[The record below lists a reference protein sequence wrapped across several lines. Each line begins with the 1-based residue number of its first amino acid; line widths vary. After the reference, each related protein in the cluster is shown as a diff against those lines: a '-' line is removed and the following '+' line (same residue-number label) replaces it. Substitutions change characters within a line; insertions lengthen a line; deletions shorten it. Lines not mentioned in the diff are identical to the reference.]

1 MGSSTI
7 KGITV
12 ALGGDTT
19 QLQKSFKD
27 LDGKSRALQKELTLV
42 NKELKFDPKNS
53 TLLAAK
59 QEVLSEKVETTRQ
72 KLKLLNDMQAEVEKQ
87 AKAGTLGAD
96 KYRQYQ
102 TEVESTKNIL
112 ANLEK
117 QLKTTGD
124 EFAEVQR
131 KSGAVTFKNAE
142 DKVEHFK
149 GKVKDMTKEALE
161 DAEKLS
167 KGFDKVGDGLEK
179 AGSVINKGSAAAAA
193 VLAGSVASYKDLDDG
208 YDIII
213 KKTGAT
219 DDKFE
224 SLKKTADELFSGSTF
239 DMTDIGNALGEVNT
253 RFGYT
258 EDKLKSVTEQYL
270 QFAKINDADVSDS
283 ISKTARIMQAWDISA
298 DNLPDLLGMIT
309 AKGQETGVAVG
320 GLMDKVL
327 DNNAIFKEMGLS
339 LEESI
344 SLMAQFEKN
353 GINDST
359 ALAAM
364 KASVKNAAKEG
375 KPLSDVL
382 RENVNDIKN
391 ASNETEALQKATEL
405 FGTKGAAEMANA
417 IKEGRIDFDNL
428 SSSMSSYKDTV
439 KKTYDATL
447 DPLEESKQVINNL
460 KLAGA
465 DLAATALKEG
475 QPLIEDVID
484 GVKGVTNW
492 LKKLTPEEKKTLTEA
507 IKIVAVAGPAVTIGG
522 KLTKGIGSIVGLL
535 PKMVSAFTSL
545 TASTTTA
552 TVAQEG
558 LNTAQSANP
567 IGAVLTAV
575 GLLVAAMITLATVTS
590 QARDNH
596 YELND
601 SQKKTVEKVDD
612 LKRSYDN
619 YTESKK
625 NALSD
630 VSSEFKYY
638 EDLWRELHKIVDEN
652 GKVKEG
658 YENRAK
664 FITDVLQQATGE
676 EIKWNGNV
684 IQSYKDLE
692 ESIKDVLKAK
702 EAEATLSALKS
713 DYDTAKSGLNNK
725 KSDYAEDWNAYLET
739 YRDIYGQNGLLSQY
753 QARLGE
759 LNDAKAAVK
768 RADKGSPTE
777 RSAQQRLWEAQR
789 AFDDINEKL
798 NDSEEGAFTVLR
810 KTEQAYKLDLDTI
823 SEYKRVIEQYEGLS
837 EAVIGGNID
846 DIREALDETQKDFI
860 TAKNGTESTLQAQVE
875 SYKEKYLQMKN
886 AVKNGA
892 EDISDEEVSQM
903 KELWDKSKKELEEY
917 QKRNPPKSM
926 PQLLNEIEKRDAK
939 ENSDARIA
947 AIIENYK
954 SLKAQY
960 ENGVPGITAD
970 IVYSAKQAMQKA
982 TAELESVPSEV
993 EQVGDETATAVANSK
1008 RKAEKSM
1015 DGINLHGR
1023 VEYTIKQGTQTIE
1036 DETPNLKKASEEA
1049 SKSIEKS
1056 FEDVD
1061 LEEQGGN
1068 IILGLLKGFWNNS
1081 IFAKIGKAVGNVSQS
1096 IYNAFTSW
1104 WDMHSPAKKSG
1115 PLGQN
1120 IVLGIPPG
1128 MLSEKK
1134 AVEQAGE
1141 EINEALYSSLQADSR
1156 RIAEIRRSFNQNL
1169 ADLGIY
1175 NAGNINLQNAFS
1187 SLSALK
1193 NSRLS
1198 DVVTRTINN
1207 STTTTNK
1214 PVINVNVSDVTINND
1229 SDIDA
1234 LTDRIANQLGEKMI
1248 QDGRRWG

>member
-7 KGITV
+7 KGIIV

-27 LDGKSRALQKELTLV
+27 LDGKSRSLQKELTLV

-59 QEVLSEKVETTRQ
+59 QDVLKEKVEATRQ

-102 TEVESTKNIL
+102 TEVESTKNLL

-193 VLAGSVASYKDLDDG
+193 VLAGSVASFKDLDEG
-208 YDIII
+208 YDVIV

-224 SLKKTADELFSGSTF
+224 SLKQTADELFSGSTF

-327 DNNAIFKEMGLS
+327 DNNATFKEMGLS

-344 SLMAQFEKN
+344 TLMAQFERN
-353 GINDST
+353 GVNDST
-359 ALAAM
+359 ALTAM
-364 KASVKNAAKEG
+364 KTAVKNAAKEG

-391 ASNETEALQKATEL
+391 ASSETEALQKATEL

-428 SSSMSSYKDTV
+428 SGSMSSYKDTV
-439 KKTYDATL
+439 KQTYDATL

-522 KLTKGIGSIVGLL
+522 KLTKGIGNIVGLL
-535 PKMVSAFTSL
+535 PKMIKSIQG
-545 TASTTTA
+545 TTL
-552 TVAQEG
+552 AQQG
-558 LNTAQSANP
+558 LNAAMDANP
-567 IGAVLTAV
+567 IGAVALAITAFIAVV
-575 GLLVAAMITLATVTS
+575 GGGIAAINAFHDAQLENAGFKAQIENLDASIDKLNELKGGMKETSDALKDSMNAATNEMGVIDNYKTRLDELLSKAS
-590 QARDNH
+590 
-596 YELND
+596 LND
-601 SQKKTVEKVDD
+601 AEQAD
-612 LKRSYDN
+612 LVTIADYF
-619 YTESKK
+619 SKK
-625 NALSD
+625 YP
-630 VSSEFKYY
+630 EFEATWNDYI
-638 EDLWRELHKIVDEN
+638 RVDEN
-652 GKVKEG
+652 GKVQ
-658 YENRAK
+658 
-664 FITDVLQQATGE
+664 ITGDIE
-676 EIKWNGNV
+676 
-684 IQSYKDLE
+684 
-692 ESIKDVLKAK
+692 VLK
-702 EAEATLSALKS
+702 
-713 DYDTAKSGLNNK
+713 
-725 KSDYAEDWNAYLET
+725 
-739 YRDIYGQNGLLSQY
+739 
-753 QARLGE
+753 
-759 LNDAKAAVK
+759 
-768 RADKGSPTE
+768 
-777 RSAQQRLWEAQR
+777 
-789 AFDDINEKL
+789 EKL
-798 NDSEEGAFTVLR
+798 DDLIDS
-810 KTEQAYKLDLDTI
+810 
-823 SEYKRVIEQYEGLS
+823 YKRVAAQAALTQLAQEN
-837 EAVIGGNID
+837 AVAVVQSRTQVRD
-846 DIREALDETQKDFI
+846 SAVEYTKALDEYNAFI
-860 TAKNGTESTLQAQVE
+860 KEWDLSNENAEKLAAAQPWFEWENV
-875 SYKEKYLQMKN
+875 
-886 AVKNGA
+886 
-892 EDISDEEVSQM
+892 
-903 KELWDKSKKELEEY
+903 DKSKKVLAGD
-917 QKRNPPKSM
+917 
-926 PQLLNEIEKRDAK
+926 LLNQYNELTQKMGDAQK
-939 ENSDARIA
+939 SYNEVTESAAQLRVNGDDLARMQAVVNGNFDDAAAVMMTYGEGLITVSDIENSQWKTLDNLATKAR
-947 AIIENYK
+947 E
-954 SLKAQY
+954 
-960 ENGVPGITAD
+960 
-970 IVYSAKQAMQKA
+970 
-982 TAELESVPSEV
+982 
-993 EQVGDETATAVANSK
+993 
-1008 RKAEKSM
+1008 
-1015 DGINLHGR
+1015 
-1023 VEYTIKQGTQTIE
+1023 
-1036 DETPNLKKASEEA
+1036 ASEETGENLVFGLNKGVRKYQGDISEQGIKSA
-1049 SKSIEKS
+1049 ELFLESTDSAFGIQSPSKEMYKRGVYVVQGFVNGIRDGMKTVWDVAQNLGSTALNAVKS
-1056 FEDVD
+1056 FLGIASPSKEAAK
-1061 LEEQGGN
+1061 LGRFTAEGFA
-1068 IILGLLKGFWNNS
+1068 LGLEKETRN
-1081 IFAKIGKAVGNVSQS
+1081 AV
-1096 IYNAFTSW
+1096 
-1104 WDMHSPAKKSG
+1104 KSA
-1115 PLGQN
+1115 
-1120 IVLGIPPG
+1120 
-1128 MLSEKK
+1128 S
-1134 AVEQAGE
+1134 
-1141 EINEALYSSLQADSR
+1141 
-1156 RIAEIRRSFNQNL
+1156 NL
-1169 ADLGIY
+1169 AAEAQNELS
-1175 NAGNINLQNAFS
+1175 NINLQNAFS

-1214 PVINVNVSDVTINND
+1214 PVINVNVSGVTINND

>member
-1 MGSSTI
+1 MGSTTI

-27 LDGKSRALQKELTLV
+27 LDGKSRSLQKELTLV

-149 GKVKDMTKEALE
+149 GKVKDMTDAALNN
-161 DAEKLS
+161 AEKLS

-193 VLAGSVASYKDLDDG
+193 VLAGSVASFKDLDEG
-208 YDIII
+208 YDVIV

-239 DMTDIGNALGEVNT
+239 DMTDIGNAIGEVNT
-253 RFGYT
+253 RFGFT
-258 EDKLKSVTEQYL
+258 EDKLRSVTEQYL

-327 DNNAIFKEMGLS
+327 DNNATFKEMGLS

-344 SLMAQFEKN
+344 TLMAQFERN
-353 GINDST
+353 GVNDST
-359 ALAAM
+359 ALTAM
-364 KASVKNAAKEG
+364 KTAVKNAAKEG

-428 SSSMSSYKDTV
+428 SGSMSSYKDTV

-522 KLTKGIGSIVGLL
+522 KLTKGIGSIIGFL
-535 PKMVSAFTSL
+535 PKMVKMVQ
-545 TASTTTA
+545 ST
-552 TVAQEG
+552 TVAQQG
-558 LNTAQSANP
+558 WNAALNANP
-567 IGAVLTAV
+567 IGAVILGVTALASV
-575 GLLVAAMITLATVTS
+575 LAGLNAALDA
-590 QARDNH
+590 
-596 YELND
+596 Y
-601 SQKKTVEKVDD
+601 VD
-612 LKRSYDN
+612 KEWSAS
-619 YTESKK
+619 ESKK
-625 NALSD
+625 FAD
-630 VSSEFKYY
+630 E
-638 EDLWRELHKIVDEN
+638 VD
-652 GKVKEG
+652 
-658 YENRAK
+658 
-664 FITDVLQQATGE
+664 
-676 EIKWNGNV
+676 
-684 IQSYKDLE
+684 
-692 ESIKDVLKAK
+692 
-702 EAEATLSALKS
+702 
-713 DYDTAKSGLNNK
+713 
-725 KSDYAEDWNAYLET
+725 
-739 YRDIYGQNGLLSQY
+739 
-753 QARLGE
+753 
-759 LNDAKAAVK
+759 
-768 RADKGSPTE
+768 
-777 RSAQQRLWEAQR
+777 
-789 AFDDINEKL
+789 
-798 NDSEEGAFTVLR
+798 
-810 KTEQAYKLDLDTI
+810 
-823 SEYKRVIEQYEGLS
+823 
-837 EAVIGGNID
+837 
-846 DIREALDETQKDFI
+846 
-860 TAKNGTESTLQAQVE
+860 
-875 SYKEKYLQMKN
+875 
-886 AVKNGA
+886 
-892 EDISDEEVSQM
+892 
-903 KELWDKSKKELEEY
+903 
-917 QKRNPPKSM
+917 
-926 PQLLNEIEKRDAK
+926 
-939 ENSDARIA
+939 
-947 AIIENYK
+947 
-954 SLKAQY
+954 
-960 ENGVPGITAD
+960 
-970 IVYSAKQAMQKA
+970 
-982 TAELESVPSEV
+982 
-993 EQVGDETATAVANSK
+993 
-1008 RKAEKSM
+1008 
-1015 DGINLHGR
+1015 
-1023 VEYTIKQGTQTIE
+1023 
-1036 DETPNLKKASEEA
+1036 KASETLKSSADEILETIDNTIEGMNKQVA
-1049 SKSIEKS
+1049 NNSLIDTYQEELDKLISKSE
-1056 FEDVD
+1056 
-1061 LEEQGGN
+1061 L
-1068 IILGLLKGFWNNS
+1068 
-1081 IFAKIGKAVGNVSQS
+1081 
-1096 IYNAFTSW
+1096 
-1104 WDMHSPAKKSG
+1104 
-1115 PLGQN
+1115 
-1120 IVLGIPPG
+1120 
-1128 MLSEKK
+1128 
-1134 AVEQAGE
+1134 
-1141 EINEALYSSLQADSR
+1141 
-1156 RIAEIRRSFNQNL
+1156 
-1169 ADLGIY
+1169 
-1175 NAGNINLQNAFS
+1175 
-1187 SLSALK
+1187 
-1193 NSRLS
+1193 
-1198 DVVTRTINN
+1198 
-1207 STTTTNK
+1207 TTTNQSLTQLCLILQIMLT
-1214 PVINVNVSDVTINND
+1214 VSQRHGINTRLGIKTAILNLSAT
-1229 SDIDA
+1229 
-1234 LTDRIANQLGEKMI
+1234 LTP
-1248 QDGRRWG
+1248 

>member
-1 MGSSTI
+1 MGSTTI

-27 LDGKSRALQKELTLV
+27 LDGKSRSLQKELTLV

-149 GKVKDMTKEALE
+149 GKVKDMTKEALK
-161 DAEKLS
+161 DAEKLA

-193 VLAGSVASYKDLDDG
+193 VLAGSVASFKDLDEG
-208 YDIII
+208 YDVIV

-253 RFGYT
+253 
-258 EDKLKSVTEQYL
+258 

-327 DNNAIFKEMGLS
+327 DNNATFKEMGLS

-344 SLMAQFEKN
+344 TLMAQFERN
-353 GINDST
+353 GVNDST
-359 ALAAM
+359 ALTAM
-364 KASVKNAAKEG
+364 KTAVKNAAEEG

-428 SSSMSSYKDTV
+428 SGSMSSYKDTV

-522 KLTKGIGSIVGLL
+522 KLTKGIGSIIGFL
-535 PKMVSAFTSL
+535 PKMVKMVQ
-545 TASTTTA
+545 ST
-552 TVAQEG
+552 TVAQQG
-558 LNTAQSANP
+558 WNAALNANP
-567 IGAVLTAV
+567 IGAVILGVTALASV
-575 GLLVAAMITLATVTS
+575 LAGLNAALDA
-590 QARDNH
+590 
-596 YELND
+596 Y
-601 SQKKTVEKVDD
+601 VD
-612 LKRSYDN
+612 KEWSAS
-619 YTESKK
+619 ESKK
-625 NALSD
+625 FADEVDKASETLKSSADEILETIDNTIEGMNKQVANNSLIDTYQEELDKLISKSELTTTEKSKLD
-630 VSSEFKYY
+630 TIVSYLTSN
-638 EDLWRELHKIVDEN
+638 VD
-652 GKVKEG
+652 G
-658 YENRAK
+658 
-664 FITDVLQQATGE
+664 F
-676 EIKWNGNV
+676 
-684 IQSYKDLE
+684 
-692 ESIKDVLKAK
+692 
-702 EAEATLSALKS
+702 AEAWEKYTIR
-713 DYDTAKSGLNNK
+713 D
-725 KSDYAEDWNAYLET
+725 EDGN
-739 YRDIYGQNGLLSQY
+739 I
-753 QARLGE
+753 
-759 LNDAKAAVK
+759 
-768 RADKGSPTE
+768 
-777 RSAQQRLWEAQR
+777 
-789 AFDDINEKL
+789 KL
-798 NDSEEGAFTVLR
+798 VS
-810 KTEQAYKLDLDTI
+810 DLDTV
-823 SEYKRVIEQYEGLS
+823 K
-837 EAVIGGNID
+837 A
-846 DIREALDETQKDFI
+846 ALDETIDKFQKAANIEILQKTYNDELSKNVEAI
-860 TAKNGTESTLQAQVE
+860 TERDASKAALERGEQQLNKRLEELGISKYQFEKVKKGFGTNPIFMQDITTRLGGKATWGEYNEL
-875 SYKEKYLQMKN
+875 
-886 AVKNGA
+886 VKLSDSIA
-892 EDISDEEVSQM
+892 EYTDNVQRLNEALNNSDELRADAVDVMNVLNGNYNDSAAVLM
-903 KELWDKSKKELEEY
+903 AYKLNMISLEDV
-917 QKRNPPKSM
+917 
-926 PQLLNEIEKRDAK
+926 EKTRWGNLRAL
-939 ENSDARIA
+939 EIA
-947 AIIENYK
+947 AADTHKNTIFGVLGENESFHKKIEESQDVYTKNLIDNLAVNQETLK
-954 SLKAQY
+954 SNTSSVRENTDELNKNIYSGQESLEQSLINRLAINQQSAQKT
-960 ENGVPGITAD
+960 VDDTA
-970 IVYSAKQAMQKA
+970 
-982 TAELESVPSEV
+982 
-993 EQVGDETATAVANSK
+993 
-1008 RKAEKSM
+1008 
-1015 DGINLHGR
+1015 
-1023 VEYTIKQGTQTIE
+1023 QTIE
-1036 DETPNLKKASEEA
+1036 DGKPKMEKASELNAEA
-1049 SKSIEKS
+1049 ITIPFKELPLKSGNLGKDFVQGFINSLKDGTMLTNLWNAAKGIGSTALNAVKS
-1056 FEDVD
+1056 FLGIASPSKEAAK
-1061 LEEQGGN
+1061 LGRFTAEGFA
-1068 IILGLLKGFWNNS
+1068 LGLEKETRN
-1081 IFAKIGKAVGNVSQS
+1081 AV
-1096 IYNAFTSW
+1096 
-1104 WDMHSPAKKSG
+1104 KSA
-1115 PLGQN
+1115 
-1120 IVLGIPPG
+1120 
-1128 MLSEKK
+1128 S
-1134 AVEQAGE
+1134 
-1141 EINEALYSSLQADSR
+1141 
-1156 RIAEIRRSFNQNL
+1156 NL
-1169 ADLGIY
+1169 AAEAQNELS
-1175 NAGNINLQNAFS
+1175 NINLQNAFS

-1207 STTTTNK
+1207 SATTTNA
-1214 PVINVNVSDVTINND
+1214 PVINVRVSGVTINND

>member
-1 MGSSTI
+1 MGSTTI

-27 LDGKSRALQKELTLV
+27 LDGKSRSLQKELTLV

-149 GKVKDMTKEALE
+149 GKVKDMTKEALA
-161 DAEKLS
+161 DAEKLA

-193 VLAGSVASYKDLDDG
+193 VLAGSVASFKDLDEG
-208 YDIII
+208 YDVIV

-219 DDKFE
+219 GETFDG
-224 SLKKTADELFSGSTF
+224 LKKTADELFSGSTF
-239 DMTDIGNALGEVNT
+239 DMTDIGNAIGEVNT

-283 ISKTARIMQAWDISA
+283 VSKTARIMAAWNLSA
-298 DNLPDLLGMIT
+298 DELPDLLGMIT

-327 DNNAIFKEMGLS
+327 DNNATFKEMGLS

-344 SLMAQFEKN
+344 TLMAQFERN
-353 GINDST
+353 GVNDST
-359 ALAAM
+359 ALTAM
-364 KASVKNAAKEG
+364 KTAVKNAAKEG

-391 ASNETEALQKATEL
+391 ASSETDALQKATEL

-428 SSSMSSYKDTV
+428 SGSMDSYKDTV

-522 KLTKGIGSIVGLL
+522 KLTKGIGSIIGFL
-535 PKMVSAFTSL
+535 PKMAKSIQGTTLVQKGWNAAMEANPVGAVMLGVTVL
-545 TASTTTA
+545 TTA
-552 TVAQEG
+552 LAG
-558 LNTAQSANP
+558 LNAALDAYVDKEWSA
-567 IGAVLTAV
+567 
-575 GLLVAAMITLATVTS
+575 S
-590 QARDNH
+590 
-596 YELND
+596 
-601 SQKKTVEKVDD
+601 
-612 LKRSYDN
+612 
-619 YTESKK
+619 ESKK
-625 NALSD
+625 FADEVDKASETLKTSADNILDTIDSTLDGMNKQVANNSLIDTYQEELNKLISKSELTTTEKSKLD
-630 VSSEFKYY
+630 TIVSYLTSN
-638 EDLWRELHKIVDEN
+638 VD
-652 GKVKEG
+652 G
-658 YENRAK
+658 
-664 FITDVLQQATGE
+664 F
-676 EIKWNGNV
+676 
-684 IQSYKDLE
+684 
-692 ESIKDVLKAK
+692 
-702 EAEATLSALKS
+702 AEAWEKYTIR
-713 DYDTAKSGLNNK
+713 D
-725 KSDYAEDWNAYLET
+725 EDGN
-739 YRDIYGQNGLLSQY
+739 I
-753 QARLGE
+753 
-759 LNDAKAAVK
+759 
-768 RADKGSPTE
+768 
-777 RSAQQRLWEAQR
+777 
-789 AFDDINEKL
+789 KL
-798 NDSEEGAFTVLR
+798 VS
-810 KTEQAYKLDLDTI
+810 DLDTV
-823 SEYKRVIEQYEGLS
+823 K
-837 EAVIGGNID
+837 A
-846 DIREALDETQKDFI
+846 ALDETIDKFQKAANIEILQKTYNDELSKNFEAI
-860 TAKNGTESTLQAQVE
+860 TERDASKAALERGEQQLNKRLEELGISKDQFEKVKKGFGTNPIFMQDITTRLGGKATWGEYNELVKLSDSIAEYTDNVQRLNEALNKSDELRADAVDVMNVLNGNYNDSAAVLMAYKLNMISLEDVEKTRWGNLRALEIAAADTHKNTIFGELGENESFHKKIEESQDQFTKNLIDNLAVNQETLKSNTSSVKENTDELNNNIYSGQESLEQSLINRLAINKNTTKESVESTT
-875 SYKEKYLQMKN
+875 
-886 AVKNGA
+886 
-892 EDISDEEVSQM
+892 
-903 KELWDKSKKELEEY
+903 
-917 QKRNPPKSM
+917 
-926 PQLLNEIEKRDAK
+926 
-939 ENSDARIA
+939 
-947 AIIENYK
+947 
-954 SLKAQY
+954 KA
-960 ENGVPGITAD
+960 
-970 IVYSAKQAMQKA
+970 
-982 TAELESVPSEV
+982 
-993 EQVGDETATAVANSK
+993 
-1008 RKAEKSM
+1008 
-1015 DGINLHGR
+1015 
-1023 VEYTIKQGTQTIE
+1023 IE
-1036 DETPNLKKASEEA
+1036 DETPNAKKAGEMLAEA
-1049 SKSIEKS
+1049 PTIPMKEMPLKSGNLGKDFVQGFINSLKDGTMLTNLWNAAKGIGSTALNAVKS
-1056 FEDVD
+1056 FLGIASPSKEAAK
-1061 LEEQGGN
+1061 LGRFTAEGFA
-1068 IILGLLKGFWNNS
+1068 LGLEKETRN
-1081 IFAKIGKAVGNVSQS
+1081 AV
-1096 IYNAFTSW
+1096 
-1104 WDMHSPAKKSG
+1104 KSA
-1115 PLGQN
+1115 
-1120 IVLGIPPG
+1120 
-1128 MLSEKK
+1128 S
-1134 AVEQAGE
+1134 
-1141 EINEALYSSLQADSR
+1141 
-1156 RIAEIRRSFNQNL
+1156 NL
-1169 ADLGIY
+1169 AAEAQNELS
-1175 NAGNINLQNAFS
+1175 NINLQNAFS

-1207 STTTTNK
+1207 STTTTNA
-1214 PVINVNVSDVTINND
+1214 PVINVRVSGVTINND

-1234 LTDRIANQLGEKMI
+1234 LTDRIANQLGEKII

>member
-1 MGSSTI
+1 MGSTTI

-27 LDGKSRALQKELTLV
+27 LDGKSRSLQKELTLV

-59 QEVLSEKVETTRQ
+59 QEVLSEKVETARQ

-149 GKVKDMTKEALE
+149 GKVKDMTKEALA
-161 DAEKLS
+161 DAEKLA

-193 VLAGSVASYKDLDDG
+193 VLAGSVASFKDLDEG
-208 YDIII
+208 YDVIV

-219 DDKFE
+219 GETFDG
-224 SLKKTADELFSGSTF
+224 LKKTADELFSGSTF
-239 DMTDIGNALGEVNT
+239 DMTDIGNAIGEVNT

-283 ISKTARIMQAWDISA
+283 VSKTARIMAAWNLSA
-298 DNLPDLLGMIT
+298 DELPDLLGMIT

-327 DNNAIFKEMGLS
+327 DNNATFKEMGLS

-344 SLMAQFEKN
+344 TLMAQFERN
-353 GINDST
+353 GVNDST
-359 ALAAM
+359 ALTAM
-364 KASVKNAAKEG
+364 KTAVKNAAKEG
-375 KPLSDVL
+375 QPLSDVL

-428 SSSMSSYKDTV
+428 SGSMSSYKDTV
-439 KKTYDATL
+439 KQTYDATL

-507 IKIVAVAGPAVTIGG
+507 IKIVAVAGPAVTIAG
-522 KLTKGIGSIVGLL
+522 KLSKGIGSVVGIL
-535 PKMVSAFTSL
+535 PKIIKAIQG
-545 TASTTTA
+545 TTL
-552 TVAQEG
+552 AQKG
-558 LNTAQSANP
+558 WNAALNANP
-567 IGAVLTAV
+567 IGAVILGVTALASALA
-575 GLLVAAMITLATVTS
+575 GLNAAFDA
-590 QARDNH
+590 
-596 YELND
+596 Y
-601 SQKKTVEKVDD
+601 VD
-612 LKRSYDN
+612 KEWSAS
-619 YTESKK
+619 ESKK
-625 NALSD
+625 FADEVDKASETLKSSADEILETIDNTIEGMNKQVANNSLIDTYQEELDKLISKSELTTTEKSKLD
-630 VSSEFKYY
+630 TIVSYLTSN
-638 EDLWRELHKIVDEN
+638 VD
-652 GKVKEG
+652 G
-658 YENRAK
+658 
-664 FITDVLQQATGE
+664 F
-676 EIKWNGNV
+676 
-684 IQSYKDLE
+684 
-692 ESIKDVLKAK
+692 
-702 EAEATLSALKS
+702 AEAWEKYTIR
-713 DYDTAKSGLNNK
+713 D
-725 KSDYAEDWNAYLET
+725 EDGN
-739 YRDIYGQNGLLSQY
+739 I
-753 QARLGE
+753 
-759 LNDAKAAVK
+759 
-768 RADKGSPTE
+768 
-777 RSAQQRLWEAQR
+777 
-789 AFDDINEKL
+789 KL
-798 NDSEEGAFTVLR
+798 VS
-810 KTEQAYKLDLDTI
+810 DLDTV
-823 SEYKRVIEQYEGLS
+823 K
-837 EAVIGGNID
+837 A
-846 DIREALDETQKDFI
+846 ALDETIDKFQKAANIEILQKTYNDELSKNFEAI
-860 TAKNGTESTLQAQVE
+860 T
-875 SYKEKYLQMKN
+875 
-886 AVKNGA
+886 
-892 EDISDEEVSQM
+892 
-903 KELWDKSKKELEEY
+903 
-917 QKRNPPKSM
+917 
-926 PQLLNEIEKRDAK
+926 KRDASKAALEREEQQLNKRLEELGISKDQFEKVKKGFGTNPIFMQDITTRLGGKATWGEYNELVKLSDSIAEYTDNVQRLNEALNKSDELRADAVDVMNVLNGNYNDSAAVLMAYKLNMISLEDVEKTRWGNLRALEIAAADTHKNTIFGVLGENESFHKKIEESQDVYTKNLIDNLAVNQETLKSNTSSVK
-939 ENSDARIA
+939 ENTDELNKNIYSGQESLEQSLINRL
-947 AIIENYK
+947 AINK
-954 SLKAQY
+954 NTTK
-960 ENGVPGITAD
+960 
-970 IVYSAKQAMQKA
+970 
-982 TAELESVPSEV
+982 ESVES
-993 EQVGDETATAVANSK
+993 TT
-1008 RKAEKSM
+1008 KA
-1015 DGINLHGR
+1015 
-1023 VEYTIKQGTQTIE
+1023 IE
-1036 DETPNLKKASEEA
+1036 DETPNLEKAGEDA
-1049 SKSIEKS
+1049 SDAIEKS
-1056 FEDVD
+1056 FDDID
-1061 LEEQGGN
+1061 LEKQGGN

-1081 IFAKIGKAVGNVSQS
+1081 ILTKIGKAVGNVSQS

-1134 AVEQAGE
+1134 AFEQAGQ
-1141 EINEALYSSLQADSR
+1141 EINEAIYSSLQADSNR
-1156 RIAEIRRSFNQNL
+1156 MAEVRRSFNQNL
-1169 ADLGIY
+1169 ADLGVY

-1207 STTTTNK
+1207 STTTTNA
-1214 PVINVNVSDVTINND
+1214 PVINVRVSGVTINND

>member
-1 MGSSTI
+1 MGSTTI

-27 LDGKSRALQKELTLV
+27 LDGKSRSLQKELTLV
-42 NKELKFDPKNS
+42 NKELEFDPKNS

-149 GKVKDMTKEALE
+149 GKVSDMAKSAIE

-167 KGFDKVGDGLEK
+167 KKLDTVGDGLEK

-193 VLAGSVASYKDLDDG
+193 VLAGSVASFKDLDEG
-208 YDIII
+208 YDVIV

-239 DMTDIGNALGEVNT
+239 DMTDIGNAIGEVNT

-270 QFAKINDADVSDS
+270 QFAKINDADVADS
-283 ISKTARIMQAWDISA
+283 VGKTARIMQAWDISA

-359 ALAAM
+359 ALAAL
-364 KASVKNAAKEG
+364 KTSVKNATKEG
-375 KPLSDVL
+375 KSLSEALQISVS
-382 RENVNDIKN
+382 DIKN
-391 ASNETEALQKATEL
+391 AATDTEALQKATEL
-405 FGTKGAAEMANA
+405 FGTKGAAEMATA
-417 IKEGRIDFDNL
+417 IRDGRINFDDL
-428 SSSMSSYKDTV
+428 SGSMTDYRDTV
-439 KKTYDATL
+439 KQTYDATL

-522 KLTKGIGSIVGLL
+522 KLTKGIGNIVGLF
-535 PKMVSAFTSL
+535 PKMIKSIQG
-545 TASTTTA
+545 TTL
-552 TVAQEG
+552 AQQG
-558 LNTAQSANP
+558 LNAAMDANPVGAVTLAITGFIAVVAGAITAINAFHDAQLESAGFKAQTAQMDESLDKLRVIKDEMKSASDTFKESMESNRIEMDVVDEYKNRLDELLSKATLTDEEQAELVT
-567 IGAVLTAV
+567 IG
-575 GLLVAAMITLATVTS
+575 
-590 QARDNH
+590 D
-596 YELND
+596 YF
-601 SQKKTVEKVDD
+601 SQKYPEFKETWENYVNVDD
-612 LKRSYDN
+612 D
-619 YTESKK
+619 
-625 NALSD
+625 
-630 VSSEFKYY
+630 
-638 EDLWRELHKIVDEN
+638 
-652 GKVKEG
+652 GKV
-658 YENRAK
+658 R
-664 FITDVLQQATGE
+664 LS
-676 EIKWNGNV
+676 GN
-684 IQSYKDLE
+684 IDE
-692 ESIKDVLKAK
+692 LK
-702 EAEATLSALKS
+702 
-713 DYDTAKSGLNNK
+713 N
-725 KSDYAEDWNAYLET
+725 
-739 YRDIYGQNGLLSQY
+739 
-753 QARLGE
+753 
-759 LNDAKAAVK
+759 
-768 RADKGSPTE
+768 
-777 RSAQQRLWEAQR
+777 
-789 AFDDINEKL
+789 
-798 NDSEEGAFTVLR
+798 
-810 KTEQAYKLDLDTI
+810 KLDELID
-823 SEYKRVIEQYEGLS
+823 SYKRVAAQAALTQMAQENTQQYVES
-837 EAVIGGNID
+837 RTQVRDAAV
-846 DIREALDETQKDFI
+846 EYQKALDDYNAFI
-860 TAKNGTESTLQAQVE
+860 KEWDLSNENAEKLAAAQPWFE
-875 SYKEKYLQMKN
+875 WEN
-886 AVKNGA
+886 T
-892 EDISDEEVSQM
+892 
-903 KELWDKSKKELEEY
+903 DKSKKVFAGD
-917 QKRNPPKSM
+917 
-926 PQLLNEIEKRDAK
+926 LLNQYNDLTQKMGDAYKAYNDVVDSSAQLRVNGDDLARMQAVVNGNFDDAAAVMMTYGEGLINLSDIERSQWESLDKLKEAAHETSEETGKNLVFGLNNGIKKYRGDISEQGIETAK
-939 ENSDARIA
+939 EFLDSMKGKEGFD
-947 AIIENYK
+947 EHSPSK
-954 SLKAQY
+954 KTY
-960 ENGVPGITAD
+960 EIGFN
-970 IVYSAKQAMQKA
+970 
-982 TAELESVPSEV
+982 
-993 EQVGDETATAVANSK
+993 AVRGFVN
-1008 RKAEKSM
+1008 
-1015 DGINLHGR
+1015 GINDG
-1023 VEYTIKQGTQTIE
+1023 
-1036 DETPNLKKASEEA
+1036 LKSVRNAATSIASNA
-1049 SKSIEKS
+1049 LNAIKS
-1056 FEDVD
+1056 F
-1061 LEEQGGN
+1061 
-1068 IILGLLKGFWNNS
+1068 
-1081 IFAKIGKAVGNVSQS
+1081 
-1096 IYNAFTSW
+1096 
-1104 WDMHSPAKKSG
+1104 
-1115 PLGQN
+1115 
-1120 IVLGIPPG
+1120 LGIQSPSKEAAKLG
-1128 MLSEKK
+1128 AYL
-1134 AVEQAGE
+1134 GE
-1141 EINEALYSSLQADSR
+1141 GFS
-1156 RIAEIRRSFNQNL
+1156 
-1169 ADLGIY
+1169 LGIKREQK
-1175 NAGNINLQNAFS
+1175 NVLE
-1187 SLSALK
+1187 SALK
-1193 NSRLS
+1193 LSDTARDGLKDIDISPTLSVISAVKSSRLR
-1198 DVVTRTINN
+1198 DGLTRTINN

-1214 PVINVNVSDVTINND
+1214 PVINVNVSGVTINND

>member
-1 MGSSTI
+1 MGSTTI

-27 LDGKSRALQKELTLV
+27 LDGKSRSLQKELTLV

-59 QEVLSEKVETTRQ
+59 QEVLSEKVETARQ

-149 GKVKDMTKEALE
+149 GKVKDMTKEALK
-161 DAEKLS
+161 DAEKLA

-179 AGSVINKGSAAAAA
+179 AGSVLNKGSAAAAA
-193 VLAGSVASYKDLDDG
+193 VLAGSVASFKDLDEG
-208 YDIII
+208 YDVIV

-327 DNNAIFKEMGLS
+327 DNNATFKEMGLS

-344 SLMAQFEKN
+344 TLMAQFERN
-353 GINDST
+353 GVNDST
-359 ALAAM
+359 ALTAM
-364 KASVKNAAKEG
+364 KTAVKNAAKEG

-417 IKEGRIDFDNL
+417 IKEGRISFDDL
-428 SSSMSSYKDTV
+428 SGSMSSYKDTV

-522 KLTKGIGSIVGLL
+522 KLTKGIGSIIGFL
-535 PKMVSAFTSL
+535 PKMVNMVQ
-545 TASTTTA
+545 ST
-552 TVAQEG
+552 TVAQKG
-558 LNTAQSANP
+558 WNAALNANP
-567 IGAVLTAV
+567 IGAVILGVTALV
-575 GLLVAAMITLATVTS
+575 TALAGLNAALDA
-590 QARDNH
+590 
-596 YELND
+596 Y
-601 SQKKTVEKVDD
+601 VD
-612 LKRSYDN
+612 KEWSAS
-619 YTESKK
+619 ESKK
-625 NALSD
+625 FAD
-630 VSSEFKYY
+630 EVDKASE
-638 EDLWRELHKIVDEN
+638 
-652 GKVKEG
+652 
-658 YENRAK
+658 
-664 FITDVLQQATGE
+664 T
-676 EIKWNGNV
+676 
-684 IQSYKDLE
+684 
-692 ESIKDVLKAK
+692 
-702 EAEATLSALKS
+702 LKS
-713 DYDTAKSGLNNK
+713 SAD
-725 KSDYAEDWNAYLET
+725 EILET
-739 YRDIYGQNGLLSQY
+739 IDNTIEGMNKQVANNSLIDTYQEELDKLISKSELTTTEKSKLDTIVSYLTDNVDGFATAWDKYTIRDKDGNI
-753 QARLGE
+753 
-759 LNDAKAAVK
+759 
-768 RADKGSPTE
+768 
-777 RSAQQRLWEAQR
+777 
-789 AFDDINEKL
+789 KL
-798 NDSEEGAFTVLR
+798 VS
-810 KTEQAYKLDLDTI
+810 DLDTV
-823 SEYKRVIEQYEGLS
+823 K
-837 EAVIGGNID
+837 A
-846 DIREALDETQKDFI
+846 ALDETIDKFQKAANIEILQKTYNDELSKNFEAI
-860 TAKNGTESTLQAQVE
+860 T
-875 SYKEKYLQMKN
+875 
-886 AVKNGA
+886 
-892 EDISDEEVSQM
+892 
-903 KELWDKSKKELEEY
+903 
-917 QKRNPPKSM
+917 
-926 PQLLNEIEKRDAK
+926 KRDASK
-939 ENSDARIA
+939 AALEREEQQLNKRLEELGISKDQFEKVKKGFGTNPIFMQDITTRLGGKATWGEYNELVKLSDSIAEYTDNVQRLNEALNKSDELRADAVDVMNVLNGNYNDSAAVLMAYKLNMISLEDVEKTRWGNLRALEIA
-947 AIIENYK
+947 AADTHKNTIFGELGENESFHKKIEESQDQFTKNLIDNLAVNQETLK
-954 SLKAQY
+954 SNTSSVR
-960 ENGVPGITAD
+960 ENTDELNKNI
-970 IVYSAKQAMQKA
+970 YSGQESLEQSLINRLAINKNTTK
-982 TAELESVPSEV
+982 ESVES
-993 EQVGDETATAVANSK
+993 TT
-1008 RKAEKSM
+1008 KA
-1015 DGINLHGR
+1015 
-1023 VEYTIKQGTQTIE
+1023 IE

-1081 IFAKIGKAVGNVSQS
+1081 IFEKIGKAVGNVSQS
-1096 IYNAFTSW
+1096 IYNVFTSW

-1115 PLGQN
+1115 PLGKN

-1141 EINEALYSSLQADSR
+1141 EINEALYSSLQADSH

-1214 PVINVNVSDVTINND
+1214 PVINVNVSGVTINND

>member
-1 MGSSTI
+1 MGSTTI
-7 KGITV
+7 NGITV

-27 LDGKSRALQKELTLV
+27 LDGKSRSLQKELTLV

-149 GKVKDMTKEALE
+149 GKVKDMTKEALK
-161 DAEKLS
+161 DAEKLA

-193 VLAGSVASYKDLDDG
+193 VLAGSVASFKDLDEG
-208 YDIII
+208 YDVIV

-327 DNNAIFKEMGLS
+327 DNNATFKEMGLS

-344 SLMAQFEKN
+344 TLMAQFERN
-353 GINDST
+353 GVNDST
-359 ALAAM
+359 ALTAM
-364 KASVKNAAKEG
+364 KTAVKNAAKEG

-428 SSSMSSYKDTV
+428 SGSMSSYKDTV

-535 PKMVSAFTSL
+535 PKMASAFTSL

-664 FITDVLQQATGE
+664 FITDVLKSATGE
-676 EIKWNGNV
+676 EIEWNGNV

-692 ESIKDVLKAK
+692 KSIKDVLKAK

-777 RSAQQRLWEAQR
+777 RSAQQQLWEAQR
-789 AFDDINEKL
+789 AFDDINE
-798 NDSEEGAFTVLR
+798 
-810 KTEQAYKLDLDTI
+810 
-823 SEYKRVIEQYEGLS
+823 
-837 EAVIGGNID
+837 
-846 DIREALDETQKDFI
+846 
-860 TAKNGTESTLQAQVE
+860 NG
-875 SYKEKYLQMKN
+875 
-886 AVKNGA
+886 
-892 EDISDEEVSQM
+892 
-903 KELWDKSKKELEEY
+903 
-917 QKRNPPKSM
+917 
-926 PQLLNEIEKRDAK
+926 
-939 ENSDARIA
+939 RI
-947 AIIENYK
+947 
-954 SLKAQY
+954 
-960 ENGVPGITAD
+960 
-970 IVYSAKQAMQKA
+970 SAKW
-982 TAELESVPSEV
+982 
-993 EQVGDETATAVANSK
+993 
-1008 RKAEKSM
+1008 
-1015 DGINLHGR
+1015 GI
-1023 VEYTIKQGTQTIE
+1023 
-1036 DETPNLKKASEEA
+1036 S
-1049 SKSIEKS
+1049 
-1056 FEDVD
+1056 
-1061 LEEQGGN
+1061 
-1068 IILGLLKGFWNNS
+1068 
-1081 IFAKIGKAVGNVSQS
+1081 
-1096 IYNAFTSW
+1096 
-1104 WDMHSPAKKSG
+1104 
-1115 PLGQN
+1115 
-1120 IVLGIPPG
+1120 
-1128 MLSEKK
+1128 
-1134 AVEQAGE
+1134 
-1141 EINEALYSSLQADSR
+1141 
-1156 RIAEIRRSFNQNL
+1156 
-1169 ADLGIY
+1169 
-1175 NAGNINLQNAFS
+1175 
-1187 SLSALK
+1187 
-1193 NSRLS
+1193 
-1198 DVVTRTINN
+1198 
-1207 STTTTNK
+1207 
-1214 PVINVNVSDVTINND
+1214 ND
-1229 SDIDA
+1229 
-1234 LTDRIANQLGEKMI
+1234 
-1248 QDGRRWG
+1248 

>member
-1 MGSSTI
+1 MGSTTI

-19 QLQKSFKD
+19 KLQKSFKD
-27 LDGKSRALQKELTLV
+27 LDSKSRSLQKELTLV

-59 QEVLSEKVETTRQ
+59 QDVLKEKVEATRQ

-102 TEVESTKNIL
+102 TEVESTKNLL

-149 GKVKDMTKEALE
+149 GKVKDMTKEALK
-161 DAEKLS
+161 DAEKLA

-179 AGSVINKGSAAAAA
+179 AGSVLNKGSAAAAA
-193 VLAGSVASYKDLDDG
+193 VLAGSVASFKDLDEG
-208 YDIII
+208 YDVIV

-224 SLKKTADELFSGSTF
+224 SLKRTADELFSGSTF

-327 DNNAIFKEMGLS
+327 DNNATFKEMGLS

-344 SLMAQFEKN
+344 TLMAQFERN
-353 GINDST
+353 GVNDST
-359 ALAAM
+359 ALTAM
-364 KASVKNAAKEG
+364 KTAVKNAAKEG

-428 SSSMSSYKDTV
+428 SGSMSSYKDTV
-439 KKTYDATL
+439 KQTYDATL

-522 KLTKGIGSIVGLL
+522 KLTKGIGNIVGLL
-535 PKMVSAFTSL
+535 PKMIKSIQG
-545 TASTTTA
+545 TTL
-552 TVAQEG
+552 AQQG
-558 LNTAQSANP
+558 LNAAMDANP
-567 IGAVLTAV
+567 IGAVALAITAFIAVV
-575 GLLVAAMITLATVTS
+575 GGGIAAINAFHDAQLENAGFKAQIENLDASINKLNELKGGMKETSDALKDSMNAATNEMGVI
-590 QARDNH
+590 
-596 YELND
+596 
-601 SQKKTVEKVDD
+601 
-612 LKRSYDN
+612 DN
-619 YTESKK
+619 YKTRLDELLSKASLTDAEQADLVTIADYFSKK
-625 NALSD
+625 YP
-630 VSSEFKYY
+630 EFEATWNDYI
-638 EDLWRELHKIVDEN
+638 RVDEN
-652 GKVKEG
+652 GKVQ
-658 YENRAK
+658 
-664 FITDVLQQATGE
+664 ITGD
-676 EIKWNGNV
+676 IK
-684 IQSYKDLE
+684 
-692 ESIKDVLKAK
+692 VLK
-702 EAEATLSALKS
+702 
-713 DYDTAKSGLNNK
+713 
-725 KSDYAEDWNAYLET
+725 
-739 YRDIYGQNGLLSQY
+739 
-753 QARLGE
+753 
-759 LNDAKAAVK
+759 
-768 RADKGSPTE
+768 
-777 RSAQQRLWEAQR
+777 
-789 AFDDINEKL
+789 EKL
-798 NDSEEGAFTVLR
+798 DDLIDS
-810 KTEQAYKLDLDTI
+810 
-823 SEYKRVIEQYEGLS
+823 YKRVAAQAALTQLAQEN
-837 EAVIGGNID
+837 AVAVVQSRTQVRD
-846 DIREALDETQKDFI
+846 SAVEYTKALDEYNAFI
-860 TAKNGTESTLQAQVE
+860 KEWDLSNENAEKLAAAQPWFE
-875 SYKEKYLQMKN
+875 WEN
-886 AVKNGA
+886 T
-892 EDISDEEVSQM
+892 
-903 KELWDKSKKELEEY
+903 DKSKKVFAGD
-917 QKRNPPKSM
+917 
-926 PQLLNEIEKRDAK
+926 LLNQYNDLTQKMGDAYKAYNDVVDSSAQLRVNGDDLARMQAVVNGNFDDAAAVMMTYGEGLINLSDIERSQWESLDKLKEAAHETSEETGKNLVFGLNNGIKKYRGDISEQGIETAK
-939 ENSDARIA
+939 EFLDSMKGKEGFDEHSPSKKTYEIGFNAVRGFVNGINDGLKSVWNAATSIA
-947 AIIENYK
+947 SNALNAIK
-954 SLKAQY
+954 SFL
-960 ENGVPGITAD
+960 GIA
-970 IVYSAKQAMQKA
+970 SPSKEAAKLGRF
-982 TAELESVPSEV
+982 TAE
-993 EQVGDETATAVANSK
+993 GFA
-1008 RKAEKSM
+1008 
-1015 DGINLHGR
+1015 
-1023 VEYTIKQGTQTIE
+1023 
-1036 DETPNLKKASEEA
+1036 
-1049 SKSIEKS
+1049 
-1056 FEDVD
+1056 
-1061 LEEQGGN
+1061 
-1068 IILGLLKGFWNNS
+1068 LGLEKETRN
-1081 IFAKIGKAVGNVSQS
+1081 AV
-1096 IYNAFTSW
+1096 
-1104 WDMHSPAKKSG
+1104 KSA
-1115 PLGQN
+1115 
-1120 IVLGIPPG
+1120 
-1128 MLSEKK
+1128 S
-1134 AVEQAGE
+1134 
-1141 EINEALYSSLQADSR
+1141 
-1156 RIAEIRRSFNQNL
+1156 NL
-1169 ADLGIY
+1169 AAEAQNELS
-1175 NAGNINLQNAFS
+1175 NINLQNAFS

-1214 PVINVNVSDVTINND
+1214 PVINVNVSGVTINND

>member
-1 MGSSTI
+1 MGSTTI

-27 LDGKSRALQKELTLV
+27 LDGKSRSLQKELTLV

-142 DKVEHFK
+142 NKVEHFK
-149 GKVKDMTKEALE
+149 GKVSDMAKSAIE

-167 KGFDKVGDGLEK
+167 KKLDTVGDGLEK

-193 VLAGSVASYKDLDDG
+193 VLAGSVASFKDLDEG
-208 YDIII
+208 YDVIV

-219 DDKFE
+219 GEAFDG
-224 SLKKTADELFSGSTF
+224 LKKTADELFSGSTF
-239 DMTDIGNALGEVNT
+239 DMTDIGNAIGEVNT

-283 ISKTARIMQAWDISA
+283 VSKTARIMAAWNLSA
-298 DNLPDLLGMIT
+298 DELPDLLGMIT
-309 AKGQETGVAVG
+309 AKGQETGIAVG
-320 GLMDKVL
+320 SLMDKVL
-327 DNNAIFKEMGLS
+327 DNNATFKEMGLS

-344 SLMAQFEKN
+344 NLMAQFEKN

-375 KPLSDVL
+375 LNLTDVL
-382 RENVNDIKN
+382 GGTIEKIKN
-391 ASNETEALQKATEL
+391 AATDTEALQIATEL
-405 FGTKGAAEMANA
+405 FGSKGAAEMVNA
-417 IKEGRIDFDNL
+417 IKEGRISFDDL
-428 SSSMSSYKDTV
+428 SGSMSSYKDTV

-522 KLTKGIGSIVGLL
+522 KLTKGIGSIIGFL
-535 PKMVSAFTSL
+535 PKMVKMVQ
-545 TASTTTA
+545 ST
-552 TVAQEG
+552 TVAQQG
-558 LNTAQSANP
+558 WNAALNANP
-567 IGAVLTAV
+567 IGAVILGVTALASV
-575 GLLVAAMITLATVTS
+575 LAGLNAALDA
-590 QARDNH
+590 
-596 YELND
+596 Y
-601 SQKKTVEKVDD
+601 VD
-612 LKRSYDN
+612 KEWSAS
-619 YTESKK
+619 ESKK
-625 NALSD
+625 FADEVDKASETLKTSADEILETIDNTIEGMNKQVANNSLIDTYQEELDKLISKSELTTTEKSKLD
-630 VSSEFKYY
+630 TIVSYLTSNVDGFAEAWEKYTIRD
-638 EDLWRELHKIVDEN
+638 ED
-652 GKVKEG
+652 G
-658 YENRAK
+658 
-664 FITDVLQQATGE
+664 
-676 EIKWNGNV
+676 
-684 IQSYKDLE
+684 
-692 ESIKDVLKAK
+692 SIKLV
-702 EAEATLSALKS
+702 S
-713 DYDTAKSGLNNK
+713 
-725 KSDYAEDWNAYLET
+725 
-739 YRDIYGQNGLLSQY
+739 
-753 QARLGE
+753 
-759 LNDAKAAVK
+759 
-768 RADKGSPTE
+768 
-777 RSAQQRLWEAQR
+777 
-789 AFDDINEKL
+789 
-798 NDSEEGAFTVLR
+798 
-810 KTEQAYKLDLDTI
+810 DLDTV
-823 SEYKRVIEQYEGLS
+823 K
-837 EAVIGGNID
+837 A
-846 DIREALDETQKDFI
+846 ALDETIDKFQKAANIEILQKTYNDELSKNFEAI
-860 TAKNGTESTLQAQVE
+860 TERDASKAALERGEQQLNKRLEELGISKDQFEKVKKGFGTNPIFMQDITTRLGGKATWGEYNELVKLSDSIAEYTDNVQRLNEALNKSDELRADAVDVMNVLNGNYNDSAAVLMAYKLNMISLEDVEKTRWGNLRALEIAAADTHKNTIFGVLGENESFHKKIEESQDVYTKNLIDNLAVNQETLKSNTSSVRENTDELNKNIYSGQESLEQSLINRLAINKNTTKESVESTT
-875 SYKEKYLQMKN
+875 
-886 AVKNGA
+886 
-892 EDISDEEVSQM
+892 
-903 KELWDKSKKELEEY
+903 
-917 QKRNPPKSM
+917 
-926 PQLLNEIEKRDAK
+926 
-939 ENSDARIA
+939 
-947 AIIENYK
+947 
-954 SLKAQY
+954 KA
-960 ENGVPGITAD
+960 
-970 IVYSAKQAMQKA
+970 
-982 TAELESVPSEV
+982 
-993 EQVGDETATAVANSK
+993 
-1008 RKAEKSM
+1008 
-1015 DGINLHGR
+1015 
-1023 VEYTIKQGTQTIE
+1023 IE
-1036 DETPNLKKASEEA
+1036 DETPNLEKAGEDA
-1049 SKSIEKS
+1049 SDAIEKS
-1056 FEDVD
+1056 FDDID
-1061 LEEQGGN
+1061 LEKQGGN

-1081 IFAKIGKAVGNVSQS
+1081 ILAKIGKAVGNVSQS

-1120 IVLGIPPG
+1120 IVLGVPKG

-1134 AVEQAGE
+1134 AVEQAGQ
-1141 EINEALYSSLQADSR
+1141 EINEALYSSLQVDSR

-1169 ADLGIY
+1169 SDLGIY

-1214 PVINVNVSDVTINND
+1214 PVINVNVSGVTINND

>member
-1 MGSSTI
+1 MGSTTI

-27 LDGKSRALQKELTLV
+27 LDGKSRSLQKELTLV

-142 DKVEHFK
+142 NKVEHFK
-149 GKVKDMTKEALE
+149 GKVKDMTKEALA
-161 DAEKLS
+161 DAEKLA

-193 VLAGSVASYKDLDDG
+193 VLAGSVASFKDLDEG
-208 YDIII
+208 YDVIV

-327 DNNAIFKEMGLS
+327 DNNATFKEMGLS

-344 SLMAQFEKN
+344 TLMAQFERN
-353 GINDST
+353 GVNDST
-359 ALAAM
+359 ALTAM
-364 KASVKNAAKEG
+364 KTAVKNAAKEG

-428 SSSMSSYKDTV
+428 SGSMSSYKDTV

-522 KLTKGIGSIVGLL
+522 KLTKGIGNIVGLL
-535 PKMVSAFTSL
+535 PKMIKSIQG
-545 TASTTTA
+545 TTL
-552 TVAQEG
+552 AQQG
-558 LNTAQSANP
+558 LNAAMDANP
-567 IGAVLTAV
+567 IGAVALAITAFIAVV
-575 GLLVAAMITLATVTS
+575 GGGIAAINAFHDAQLENAGFKAQIENLDASIDKLNELKGGMKETSDALKDSMNAATNEMGVIDNYKTRLDELLSKAS
-590 QARDNH
+590 
-596 YELND
+596 LND
-601 SQKKTVEKVDD
+601 AEQAD
-612 LKRSYDN
+612 LVTIADYF
-619 YTESKK
+619 SKK
-625 NALSD
+625 YP
-630 VSSEFKYY
+630 EFEATWNDYI
-638 EDLWRELHKIVDEN
+638 RVDEN
-652 GKVKEG
+652 GKVQ
-658 YENRAK
+658 
-664 FITDVLQQATGE
+664 ITGDIE
-676 EIKWNGNV
+676 
-684 IQSYKDLE
+684 
-692 ESIKDVLKAK
+692 VLK
-702 EAEATLSALKS
+702 
-713 DYDTAKSGLNNK
+713 
-725 KSDYAEDWNAYLET
+725 
-739 YRDIYGQNGLLSQY
+739 
-753 QARLGE
+753 
-759 LNDAKAAVK
+759 
-768 RADKGSPTE
+768 
-777 RSAQQRLWEAQR
+777 
-789 AFDDINEKL
+789 EKL
-798 NDSEEGAFTVLR
+798 DDLIDS
-810 KTEQAYKLDLDTI
+810 
-823 SEYKRVIEQYEGLS
+823 YKRVAAQAALTQLAQEN
-837 EAVIGGNID
+837 AVAVVQSRTQVRD
-846 DIREALDETQKDFI
+846 SAVEYTKALDEYNAFI
-860 TAKNGTESTLQAQVE
+860 KEWDLSNENAEKLAAAQPWFEWENV
-875 SYKEKYLQMKN
+875 
-886 AVKNGA
+886 
-892 EDISDEEVSQM
+892 
-903 KELWDKSKKELEEY
+903 DKSKKVLAGD
-917 QKRNPPKSM
+917 
-926 PQLLNEIEKRDAK
+926 LLNQYNELTQKMGDAQK
-939 ENSDARIA
+939 SYNEVTESAAQLRVNGDDLARMQAVVNGNFDDAAAVMMTYGEGLITVSDIENSQWKTLDNLATKAR
-947 AIIENYK
+947 E
-954 SLKAQY
+954 
-960 ENGVPGITAD
+960 
-970 IVYSAKQAMQKA
+970 
-982 TAELESVPSEV
+982 
-993 EQVGDETATAVANSK
+993 
-1008 RKAEKSM
+1008 
-1015 DGINLHGR
+1015 
-1023 VEYTIKQGTQTIE
+1023 
-1036 DETPNLKKASEEA
+1036 ASEETGENLVFGLNKGVRKYQGDISEQGIKSA
-1049 SKSIEKS
+1049 ELFLESTDSAFGIQSPSKEMYKRGVYVVQGFVNGIRDGMKTVWDVAQNLGSTALNAVKS
-1056 FEDVD
+1056 FLGIASPSKEAAK
-1061 LEEQGGN
+1061 LGRFTAEGFA
-1068 IILGLLKGFWNNS
+1068 LGLEKETRN
-1081 IFAKIGKAVGNVSQS
+1081 AV
-1096 IYNAFTSW
+1096 
-1104 WDMHSPAKKSG
+1104 KSA
-1115 PLGQN
+1115 
-1120 IVLGIPPG
+1120 
-1128 MLSEKK
+1128 S
-1134 AVEQAGE
+1134 
-1141 EINEALYSSLQADSR
+1141 
-1156 RIAEIRRSFNQNL
+1156 NL
-1169 ADLGIY
+1169 AAEAQNELS
-1175 NAGNINLQNAFS
+1175 NINLQNAFS

-1214 PVINVNVSDVTINND
+1214 PVINVNVSGVTINND

>member
-1 MGSSTI
+1 MGSTTI
-7 KGITV
+7 KGIIV

-19 QLQKSFKD
+19 KLQKSFKD
-27 LDGKSRALQKELTLV
+27 LDGKSRSLQKELTLV

-149 GKVKDMTKEALE
+149 GKVKDMTQEALK
-161 DAEKLS
+161 DAEKLA

-179 AGSVINKGSAAAAA
+179 AGSVLNKGSAAAAA
-193 VLAGSVASYKDLDDG
+193 VLAGSVASFKDLDEG
-208 YDIII
+208 YDVIV

-239 DMTDIGNALGEVNT
+239 DMTDIGNAIGEVNT

-327 DNNAIFKEMGLS
+327 DNNATFKEMGLS

-344 SLMAQFEKN
+344 TLMAQFERY
-353 GINDST
+353 GVNDST
-359 ALAAM
+359 ALTAM
-364 KASVKNAAKEG
+364 KMAVKNAAKEG

-428 SSSMSSYKDTV
+428 SGSMFSYKDTV

-507 IKIVAVAGPAVTIGG
+507 IKIVAVAGPAVTIAG
-522 KLTKGIGSIVGLL
+522 KLSKGIGSVVGIL
-535 PKMVSAFTSL
+535 PKIIKAIQG
-545 TASTTTA
+545 TTL
-552 TVAQEG
+552 AQKG
-558 LNTAQSANP
+558 WNAALNANP
-567 IGAVLTAV
+567 IGAVILGVTALASALA
-575 GLLVAAMITLATVTS
+575 GLNAALDAYV
-590 QARDNH
+590 D
-596 YELND
+596 
-601 SQKKTVEKVDD
+601 KKW
-612 LKRSYDN
+612 SAS
-619 YTESKK
+619 ESKK
-625 NALSD
+625 FADEVDKASETLK
-630 VSSEFKYY
+630 SSA
-638 EDLWRELHKIVDEN
+638 DE
-652 GKVKEG
+652 
-658 YENRAK
+658 
-664 FITDVLQQATGE
+664 I
-676 EIKWNGNV
+676 
-684 IQSYKDLE
+684 LE
-692 ESIKDVLKAK
+692 TIDNTIKDMNKQVANNSLIDTYQK
-702 EAEATLSALKS
+702 ELDKLISKSELTTTEKSKLDTIVSYLTDNVDGFATAWDK
-713 DYDTAKSGLNNK
+713 YTI
-725 KSDYAEDWNAYLET
+725 
-739 YRDIYGQNGLLSQY
+739 RDKDGNI
-753 QARLGE
+753 
-759 LNDAKAAVK
+759 
-768 RADKGSPTE
+768 
-777 RSAQQRLWEAQR
+777 
-789 AFDDINEKL
+789 KL
-798 NDSEEGAFTVLR
+798 VS
-810 KTEQAYKLDLDTI
+810 DLDTV
-823 SEYKRVIEQYEGLS
+823 K
-837 EAVIGGNID
+837 A
-846 DIREALDETQKDFI
+846 ALDETIDKFQKAANIEILQKTYNDELSKNFEAI
-860 TAKNGTESTLQAQVE
+860 TERDASKAALEREEQQLNKRLEELGISKDQFEKVKKGFGTNPIFMQDITTRLGGKATWGEYNELVKLSDSIAEYTDNVQRLNEALNKSDELRADAVDVMNVLNGNYNDSAAVLMAYKLNMISLEDVEKTRWGNLRALEIAAADTHKNTIFGELGENESFHKKIEESQDQFTKNLIDNLAVNQETLKSNTSSVKENTDELNNNIYSGQESLEQSLINRLAINKNTTKESVESTT
-875 SYKEKYLQMKN
+875 
-886 AVKNGA
+886 
-892 EDISDEEVSQM
+892 
-903 KELWDKSKKELEEY
+903 
-917 QKRNPPKSM
+917 
-926 PQLLNEIEKRDAK
+926 
-939 ENSDARIA
+939 
-947 AIIENYK
+947 
-954 SLKAQY
+954 KA
-960 ENGVPGITAD
+960 
-970 IVYSAKQAMQKA
+970 
-982 TAELESVPSEV
+982 
-993 EQVGDETATAVANSK
+993 
-1008 RKAEKSM
+1008 
-1015 DGINLHGR
+1015 
-1023 VEYTIKQGTQTIE
+1023 IE
-1036 DETPNLKKASEEA
+1036 DETPNAKKAGEMLAEA
-1049 SKSIEKS
+1049 PTIPMKEMPLKSGNLGKDFVQGFINSLKDGTMLTNLWNAAKGIGSTALNAVKS
-1056 FEDVD
+1056 FLGIASPSKEAAK
-1061 LEEQGGN
+1061 LGRFTAEGFA
-1068 IILGLLKGFWNNS
+1068 LGLEKETRN
-1081 IFAKIGKAVGNVSQS
+1081 AV
-1096 IYNAFTSW
+1096 
-1104 WDMHSPAKKSG
+1104 KSA
-1115 PLGQN
+1115 
-1120 IVLGIPPG
+1120 
-1128 MLSEKK
+1128 S
-1134 AVEQAGE
+1134 
-1141 EINEALYSSLQADSR
+1141 
-1156 RIAEIRRSFNQNL
+1156 NL
-1169 ADLGIY
+1169 AAEAQNELS
-1175 NAGNINLQNAFS
+1175 NINLQNAFS

-1207 STTTTNK
+1207 STTTTNA
-1214 PVINVNVSDVTINND
+1214 PVINVRVSGVTINND